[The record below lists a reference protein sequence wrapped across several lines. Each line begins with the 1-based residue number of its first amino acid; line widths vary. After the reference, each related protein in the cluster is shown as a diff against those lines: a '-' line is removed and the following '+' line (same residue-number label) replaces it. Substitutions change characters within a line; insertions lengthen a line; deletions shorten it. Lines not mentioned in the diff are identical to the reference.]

1 MRYSVARS
9 RPSAPMATVDPKAAA
24 PKPAPP
30 AEPEAIEEQE
40 DAPMVERVNMSGL
53 VLEKTVYPDGECQ
66 TEILKEPMIPQEMVR
81 ATRALQRRR
90 GH

>member
-24 PKPAPP
+24 QKPAPP
-30 AEPEAIEEQE
+30 AEPEAIEEQG
-40 DAPMVERVNMSGL
+40 PIVEHVNMSGL
-53 VLEKTVYPDGECQ
+53 VLEKTVYPNGECQ
-66 TEILKEPMIPQEMVR
+66 TEILKEPMIPQEVIR